1 MSGFG
6 RISSTAS
13 DGRHSLTPFGVTTI
27 AGLSKSGATGIDI
40 RTPTPQRECKAAEPH
55 NHHRLG
61 RGFGDSRRWRDQIDR
76 DVAVAAVDACEEDP
90 IGEPGQRGQKG
101 SAAAAAKTAAAA
113 TAAKAAGPTK
123 LRSASAGCDARGAK
137 AIAKASARGPAA
149 EHPGAAA
156 ALSASSADPIY

>member
-6 RISSTAS
+6 RISNTRS

-55 NHHRLG
+55 NHHRPG

-101 SAAAAAKTAAAA
+101 SAAAAAAAKTAAAAREAAAAATAAKIGAAAAKIGAAAAKIAAA
-113 TAAKAAGPTK
+113 TAAKAAGPT
-123 LRSASAGCDARGAK
+123 
-137 AIAKASARGPAA
+137 
-149 EHPGAAA
+149 
-156 ALSASSADPIY
+156 